1 MGIFS
6 KSPAE
11 KKLEEL
17 TGGFGLSEEYKA
29 LLRANGITIHTGE
42 HIKNQLKEEIRLN
55 IVSEE
60 GLQTR
65 LRYLIK
71 QNADKT
77 KINNEAKKEKSEDE
91 TPSVPQD
98 SPLKKYEDQ
107 IKELKAEYD
116 AKEKVVVNLIEKS
129 FAPPQITYDKFM
141 DSVKNCTK
149 VFDSQADSALSI
161 VRLTTRETPRIDT
174 ELENKITN
182 MKLIISQIDDL
193 TNELI
198 INLSS
203 NKKTN
208 ADVENLFDDMKDLID
223 SVKKYD

>member
-11 KKLEEL
+11 RKLEEL
-17 TGGFGLSEEYKA
+17 TGGFSLSEEYKA
-29 LLRANGITIHTGE
+29 LLKANGIDYHVGE
-42 HIKNQLKEEIRLN
+42 HIRKQLREEIKLN

-65 LRYLIK
+65 LRYLIS
-71 QNADKT
+71 QNANK
-77 KINNEAKKEKSEDE
+77 KIDLDESKEEEISVIIADAPLKRYEDE
-91 TPSVPQD
+91 VNN
-98 SPLKKYEDQ
+98 
-107 IKELKAEYD
+107 LKAQYD
-116 AKEKVVVNLIEKS
+116 SKEKVVINLIEKS

-141 DSVKNCTK
+141 DTVKKCSK
-149 VFDSQADSALSI
+149 VFNNQVDSALNI
-161 VRLTTRETPRIDT
+161 VKLTTRETPRIDT

-182 MKLIISQIDDL
+182 MKAIISQIDDL

-203 NKKTN
+203 NKKSNT
-208 ADVENLFDDMKDLID
+208 DVENLFDDMKDLID

>member
-6 KSPAE
+6 KTPAE
-11 KKLEEL
+11 KKLEDL
-17 TGGFGLSEEYKA
+17 TGGFSLSEEYKA
-29 LLRANGITIHTGE
+29 LLKANGIDYHTGE
-42 HIKNQLKEEIRLN
+42 HIRKQLREEIKLN

-65 LRYLIK
+65 LRYLIS
-71 QNADKT
+71 QNANKEKVKKESEIEEEPSVIIAQAPLKRYEDE
-77 KINNEAKKEKSEDE
+77 INN
-91 TPSVPQD
+91 
-98 SPLKKYEDQ
+98 LKVQ
-107 IKELKAEYD
+107 YD

-129 FAPPQITYDKFM
+129 FAPPQITDDKFM
-141 DSVKNCTK
+141 DTVSKCSK
-149 VFDSQADSALSI
+149 VFNSQVDSALNI
-161 VRLTTRETPRIDT
+161 VKLATIETPRIDT

-182 MKLIISQIDDL
+182 MKAIISQIDDL

-203 NKKTN
+203 NKKSS

>member
-1 MGIFS
+1 MGMFS
-6 KSPAE
+6 KNPAE

-17 TGGFGLSEEYKA
+17 TGGFLLSEEYKA
-29 LLRANGITIHTGE
+29 ILKANGIDVKTGE

-65 LRYLIK
+65 LRYLIG
-71 QNADKT
+71 QNANKT
-77 KINNEAKKEKSEDE
+77 VISEPKVDE
-91 TPSVPQD
+91 TPDIPAQA
-98 SPLKKYEDQ
+98 PLKRYENQ
-107 IKELKAEYD
+107 INNLKAEYD
-116 AKEKVVVNLIEKS
+116 AKEKVVINLIEKS
-129 FAPPQITYDKFM
+129 FAPPQITYDKFI

-149 VFDSQADSALSI
+149 VFNDQVDSALRI
-161 VRLTTRETPRIDT
+161 VQLTTRETPRIDA
-174 ELENKITN
+174 ELESKITN
-182 MKLIISQIDDL
+182 MKNIISQIDDL

-203 NKKTN
+203 DKNNN

>member
-17 TGGFGLSEEYKA
+17 TGGFSLSLEYKA
-29 LLRANGITIHTGE
+29 ILKANGIDLDVGE
-42 HIKNQLKEEIRLN
+42 HIKRQLREEIRLN

-65 LRYLIK
+65 LRYLIS
-71 QNADKT
+71 QNA
-77 KINNEAKKEKSEDE
+77 NKEKILEEPEEDE
-91 TPSVPQD
+91 EPSVIIGQP
-98 SPLKKYEDQ
+98 PLKRYEDEV
-107 IKELKAEYD
+107 KNLKVEYD

-141 DSVKNCTK
+141 DSVKKCSK
-149 VFDSQADSALSI
+149 VFNNQVDSALNI
-161 VRLTTRETPRIDT
+161 VKLTSSETPRIDT

-182 MKLIISQIDDL
+182 MKAIISQID
-193 TNELI
+193 
-198 INLSS
+198 LSS
-203 NKKTN
+203 NEKSNT
-208 ADVENLFDDMKDLID
+208 DVEILFEDMKHLID
-223 SVKKYD
+223 SVKKYE

>member
-1 MGIFS
+1 MGMFS
-6 KSPAE
+6 KNPAE

-17 TGGFGLSEEYKA
+17 TGGFILSEEYKA
-29 LLRANGITIHTGE
+29 LLKANGIDVKTGE

-65 LRYLIK
+65 LRYLIS
-71 QNADKT
+71 QNANKNVVNEPKT
-77 KINNEAKKEKSEDE
+77 EE
-91 TPSVPQD
+91 TPVIPVQA
-98 SPLKKYEDQ
+98 PLKRYENQ
-107 IKELKAEYD
+107 INSLKAEYD
-116 AKEKVVVNLIEKS
+116 AKERVVINLIEKS

-141 DSVKNCTK
+141 DAVKNCTK
-149 VFDSQADSALSI
+149 VFNEQVDSALRI
-161 VRLTTRETPRIDT
+161 VQLTTRETPRIDA
-174 ELENKITN
+174 ELESKISN
-182 MKLIISQIDDL
+182 MKNIISQIDDL

-203 NKKTN
+203 DKNNN

>member
-1 MGIFS
+1 MGMFS
-6 KSPAE
+6 KNPAE

-17 TGGFGLSEEYKA
+17 TGGFILSEEYKA
-29 LLRANGITIHTGE
+29 LLKANGIDVKTGE

-65 LRYLIK
+65 LRYLIS
-71 QNADKT
+71 QNANKVVVNEPKT
-77 KINNEAKKEKSEDE
+77 EE
-91 TPSVPQD
+91 TPVIPVQA
-98 SPLKKYEDQ
+98 PLKRYEDQ
-107 IKELKAEYD
+107 INSLKVEYD
-116 AKEKVVVNLIEKS
+116 AKEKVVINLIEKS

-141 DSVKNCTK
+141 DAVKNCTK
-149 VFDSQADSALSI
+149 VFNDQVDAALRI
-161 VRLTTRETPRIDT
+161 VQLTTRETPRIDA
-174 ELENKITN
+174 ELESKISN
-182 MKLIISQIDDL
+182 MKNIISQIDDL

-203 NKKTN
+203 DKNHN

>member
-1 MGIFS
+1 MGMFS
-6 KSPAE
+6 KTPAE
-11 KKLEEL
+11 QKLEDL
-17 TGGFGLSEEYKA
+17 TGGIILSDEYKA
-29 LLRANGITIHTGE
+29 ILKANNIDISVGE
-42 HIKNQLKEEIRLN
+42 HIKNQLKEEIKLN

-60 GLQTR
+60 GLETR

-71 QNADKT
+71 QNSNKPTPPEEVEEPEVIIAPSSLKRY
-77 KINNEAKKEKSEDE
+77 EDE
-91 TPSVPQD
+91 
-98 SPLKKYEDQ
+98 
-107 IKELKAEYD
+107 IKTLKAEYD

-141 DSVKNCTK
+141 DSVKNCSK
-149 VFDSQADSALSI
+149 VFNSQVDTALSI
-161 VRLTTRETPRIDT
+161 IKLTKRETPRIDT

-182 MKLIISQIDDL
+182 MKAIISQIDDL

-203 NKKTN
+203 DKKSN
-208 ADVENLFDDMKDLID
+208 ADVENLFDDMKNLID

>member
-1 MGIFS
+1 MGMFS

-11 KKLEEL
+11 RKLEEL
-17 TGGFGLSEEYKA
+17 TGGFSLSEEYKA
-29 LLRANGITIHTGE
+29 LLRANGIDIHTGQ
-42 HIKNQLKEEIRLN
+42 HIRNQLKEEIRLN

-65 LRYLIK
+65 LRYLIN
-71 QNADKT
+71 QNADKSKVIQQT
-77 KINNEAKKEKSEDE
+77 EKNPVEE
-91 TPSVPQD
+91 TPVINLD
-98 SPLKKYEDQ
+98 APLKRYEDQ
-107 IKELKAEYD
+107 VKNLKVEYD
-116 AKEKVVVNLIEKS
+116 TKEKVVVNLIEKS

-141 DSVKNCTK
+141 EAVKNCTK
-149 VFDSQADSALSI
+149 VFNYQVDSALNI
-161 VRLTTRETPRIDT
+161 VQLATRETPRIDT

-182 MKLIISQIDDL
+182 MKAIISQIDDL

-203 NKKTN
+203 NKDSN

>member
-1 MGIFS
+1 MGLFS
-6 KSPAE
+6 KTPAE
-11 KKLEEL
+11 KKLEDL
-17 TGGFGLSEEYKA
+17 TGGFSLSEEYKA
-29 LLRANGITIHTGE
+29 LLKANGIDYHTGE
-42 HIKNQLKEEIRLN
+42 HIRKQLREEIKLN

-65 LRYLIK
+65 LRYLIS
-71 QNADKT
+71 QNANKEKVKKESEIEEEPSVIIAQAPLKRYEDE
-77 KINNEAKKEKSEDE
+77 INN
-91 TPSVPQD
+91 
-98 SPLKKYEDQ
+98 LKVQ
-107 IKELKAEYD
+107 YD

-141 DSVKNCTK
+141 YTVSKCSI
-149 VFDSQADSALSI
+149 VFNSQVDSALNI
-161 VRLTTRETPRIDT
+161 VKLATIETPRIDT

-182 MKLIISQIDDL
+182 MKAIISQIDDL

-203 NKKTN
+203 NKKSN
-208 ADVENLFDDMKDLID
+208 ADVEILFDDMKDLID

>member
-6 KSPAE
+6 KTPAE

-17 TGGFGLSEEYKA
+17 TGGFSLSEEYKA
-29 LLRANGITIHTGE
+29 LLKANGIDFHVGE
-42 HIKNQLKEEIRLN
+42 HIRKQLREEIKLN

-65 LRYLIK
+65 LRYLIS
-71 QNADKT
+71 QNANK
-77 KINNEAKKEKSEDE
+77 KIVSNKSEE
-91 TPSVPQD
+91 EEIPVIITEA
-98 SPLKKYEDQ
+98 PLKRYEN
-107 IKELKAEYD
+107 EVNNLKVEYD
-116 AKEKVVVNLIEKS
+116 SKEKVVVNLIEKS

-141 DSVKNCTK
+141 DTVNKCNK
-149 VFDSQADSALSI
+149 VFNNQVDSALNI
-161 VRLTTRETPRIDT
+161 VKLTTRETPRIDT

-182 MKLIISQIDDL
+182 MKAIISQIDDL

-203 NKKTN
+203 NKKSN
-208 ADVENLFDDMKDLID
+208 SDVENLFDDMKDLID

>member
-11 KKLEEL
+11 RKLEEL
-17 TGGFGLSEEYKA
+17 TGGFSLSEEYKA
-29 LLRANGITIHTGE
+29 LLKANGIDYHVGE
-42 HIKNQLKEEIRLN
+42 HIRKQLREEIKLN

-65 LRYLIK
+65 LRYLIS
-71 QNADKT
+71 QNANK
-77 KINNEAKKEKSEDE
+77 KIDLDESKEEEISVIIADAPLKRYEDE
-91 TPSVPQD
+91 VNN
-98 SPLKKYEDQ
+98 
-107 IKELKAEYD
+107 LKAQYD
-116 AKEKVVVNLIEKS
+116 SKEKVVINLIEKS

-141 DSVKNCTK
+141 DTVKKCSK
-149 VFDSQADSALSI
+149 VFNNQVDSALNI
-161 VRLTTRETPRIDT
+161 VKLTTRETPRIDT

-182 MKLIISQIDDL
+182 MKAIISQIDDL

-203 NKKTN
+203 DKKSNT
-208 ADVENLFDDMKDLID
+208 DVENLFDDMKDLID

>member
-11 KKLEEL
+11 RKLEEL
-17 TGGFGLSEEYKA
+17 TGGFSLSEEYKA
-29 LLRANGITIHTGE
+29 LLKANGIDFHVGE
-42 HIKNQLKEEIRLN
+42 HIRKQLREEIKLN

-65 LRYLIK
+65 LRYLIS
-71 QNADKT
+71 QNANK
-77 KINNEAKKEKSEDE
+77 KIDLDESKEEEISVIIADAPLKRYEDE
-91 TPSVPQD
+91 VNN
-98 SPLKKYEDQ
+98 
-107 IKELKAEYD
+107 LKAQYD
-116 AKEKVVVNLIEKS
+116 SKEKVVINLIEKS

-141 DSVKNCTK
+141 DTVKKCSK
-149 VFDSQADSALSI
+149 VFNNQVDSALNI
-161 VRLTTRETPRIDT
+161 VKLTTRETPRIDT

-182 MKLIISQIDDL
+182 MKAIISQIDDL

-203 NKKTN
+203 NKKSN
-208 ADVENLFDDMKDLID
+208 SDVENLFDDMKDLID

>member
-1 MGIFS
+1 MGMFS

-11 KKLEEL
+11 RKLEEL
-17 TGGFGLSEEYKA
+17 TGGFSLSEEYKA
-29 LLRANGITIHTGE
+29 LLRANGIDIHTGQ
-42 HIKNQLKEEIRLN
+42 HIRNQLKEEIRLN

-65 LRYLIK
+65 LRYLIN
-71 QNADKT
+71 QNADKSKVVKKNET
-77 KINNEAKKEKSEDE
+77 EPVEEPVINLQ
-91 TPSVPQD
+91 PS
-98 SPLKKYEDQ
+98 LKRYEDQ
-107 IKELKAEYD
+107 VKSLKTEYD

-141 DSVKNCTK
+141 DAVKNCTK
-149 VFDSQADSALSI
+149 VFNYQVDSALNI
-161 VRLTTRETPRIDT
+161 VQLATRETPRIDN
-174 ELENKITN
+174 ELENKINN
-182 MKLIISQIDDL
+182 MKAIISQIDDL

-203 NKKTN
+203 NKDSN

-223 SVKKYD
+223 SVKKYV

>member
-1 MGIFS
+1 MGMFS
-6 KSPAE
+6 RTPAE

-17 TGGFGLSEEYKA
+17 TGGIILSDEYKA
-29 LLRANGITIHTGE
+29 ILRAKGIDLKTGE
-42 HIKNQLKEEIRLN
+42 HIKNQLKEEIKLN

-60 GLQTR
+60 GLETR
-65 LRYLIK
+65 LRYLIN
-71 QNADKT
+71 QNA
-77 KINNEAKKEKSEDE
+77 KEVPQKSIEEEPSVIIAESSLKRYEDE
-91 TPSVPQD
+91 VKS
-98 SPLKKYEDQ
+98 
-107 IKELKAEYD
+107 LKAEYD
-116 AKEKVVVNLIEKS
+116 AKEKVVINLIEKS

-141 DSVKNCTK
+141 DSVNNCSK
-149 VFDSQADSALSI
+149 VFNNQSDSALSI
-161 VRLTTRETPRIDT
+161 IRLTTRETPRIDT

-182 MKLIISQIDDL
+182 MKTIISHVDDL

-203 NKKTN
+203 DNKSN

>member
-6 KSPAE
+6 KTPAE
-11 KKLEEL
+11 QKLDEL
-17 TGGFGLSEEYKA
+17 TGGYILSNEYKA
-29 LLRANGITIHTGE
+29 ILRANNIDLKTGE
-42 HIKNQLKEEIRLN
+42 SIRNQLKEEIKLN

-65 LRYLIK
+65 LRYLIS
-71 QNADKT
+71 QNAKKT
-77 KINNEAKKEKSEDE
+77 PSPKKEVEEPEAPEVED
-91 TPSVPQD
+91 SH
-98 SPLKKYEDQ
+98 PLKNYENQ
-107 IKELKAEYD
+107 ITTLKAEYD

-141 DSVKNCTK
+141 DSVNNCNK
-149 VFDSQADSALSI
+149 VFNTQFDGAI
-161 VRLTTRETPRIDT
+161 NIIKLTTKETPRIDR
-174 ELENKITN
+174 ELEERIRN
-182 MKLIISQIDDL
+182 MNTIIAHVDDL

-203 NKKTN
+203 NK
-208 ADVENLFDDMKDLID
+208 DVDTDVDMLFDDMKDLID

>member
-6 KSPAE
+6 KTPAE

-17 TGGFGLSEEYKA
+17 TGGFSLSEEYKA
-29 LLRANGITIHTGE
+29 LLKANGIDFHVGE
-42 HIKNQLKEEIRLN
+42 HIRKQLREEIKLN

-65 LRYLIK
+65 LRYLIS
-71 QNADKT
+71 QNA
-77 KINNEAKKEKSEDE
+77 NNEIVSNKSEE
-91 TPSVPQD
+91 EEIPVIITEA
-98 SPLKKYEDQ
+98 PLKRYEN
-107 IKELKAEYD
+107 EVNNLKVEYD
-116 AKEKVVVNLIEKS
+116 SKEKVVVNLIEKS

-141 DSVKNCTK
+141 DTVNKCNK
-149 VFDSQADSALSI
+149 VFNNQVDSALNI
-161 VRLTTRETPRIDT
+161 VKLTTRETPRIDT

-182 MKLIISQIDDL
+182 MKAIISQIDDL

-203 NKKTN
+203 NKKSN
-208 ADVENLFDDMKDLID
+208 SDVENLFDDMKDLID